1 MSKAIDSNPVEVSPK
16 KNISTRWTRAWLVR
30 KSKSIPVYV
39 AAVLITIV
47 MMIPIFW
54 MVSTALKTPTEI
66 FSNPLRW
73 WPAVPQFQNFVT
85 AWQSAPFG
93 SYLFNSLSIAISVV
107 AVSLLTSVLAAFGF
121 SHLDFPGRN
130 FLFGLMMVALM
141 LPMEIALI
149 PNFLTIRRMGLS
161 GSFSAF
167 VLPFTTSAFN
177 IFLLRQH
184 FLTIPRDYY
193 DAAVIDGCSPLRYL
207 RSILLPL
214 SGPVL
219 ATLTIFG
226 FMSNYNSYLWPL
238 VITSGEK
245 MRTVTIGLQ
254 TFLSAEGSSQWEL
267 MMAATLIVSLP
278 TIILFLFAQKYFVK
292 GNTLSG
298 LKG

>member
-1 MSKAIDSNPVEVSPK
+1 MRTTINSNSAADLPQMT
-16 KNISTRWTRAWLVR
+16 STRWSRAWLVR
-30 KSKSIPVYV
+30 KAKSIPIYL
-39 AAVLITIV
+39 AAVLICIV
-47 MMIPIFW
+47 MMVPIFW

-66 FSNPLRW
+66 FSNPIRW
-73 WPAVPQFQNFVT
+73 LPAVPQFQNFVK

-93 SYLFNSLSIAISVV
+93 NYLFNSLSIAIAVV
-107 AVSLLTSVLAAFGF
+107 GVSLLTSVLAAFGF
-121 SHLDFPGRN
+121 SHINFPGRN
-130 FLFGLMMVALM
+130 LLFGLMMVALM
-141 LPMEIALI
+141 LPMEVALI
-149 PNFLTIRRMGLS
+149 PNFLTMRRLGLS
-161 GSFSAF
+161 GTFPAF
-167 VLPFTTSAFN
+167 VLPFTCSAFN

-184 FLTIPRDYY
+184 FLTVPRDYY
-193 DAAVIDGCSPLRYL
+193 DAAIIDGCSPLRYL

-238 VITSGEK
+238 VITNGEK

-267 MMAATLIVSLP
+267 MMAATLLVSLP